1 MNFPCYSRVLARVN
15 RPSRLL
21 LSVGLSLGCLT
32 ITATAAVAQKEER
45 CENLVASPIQ
55 YDAGVEVN
63 WDNAQVLTNIPSIH
77 AGETVTLKVD
87 GAVNINREIY
97 EDRKCGFMGISC
109 WYEKKV
115 RNNFVKANTQPLR
128 YWSFR
133 AGDTNTLQNERRLS
147 DVNNVETLQD
157 ADLPRK
163 EHPRDS
169 IAIKAMIGDSQSILR
184 LGCQGEPKT
193 CSAGAYTLS
202 ISIDSAPRAQL
213 LRKSLSS
220 EYYTYAELMDEQIQ
234 NRNLRQSANH
244 VKSCFAEALFKQA
257 MLFHG
262 TGAGSSSQE
271 RQKILQ
277 AALQYDGANNQI
289 KTALAQTFI
298 ETGQYAQA
306 RATSNET
313 VGNYE
318 KQIKAGSTDPSVFE
332 GAARNYAALAEISW
346 RETAGNSTRGAVE
359 AVASLRLALDRL
371 SQRLERAAFDEGAG
385 EARKL
390 TVDYSLRLAQILG
403 RMGTE
408 DKIDDA
414 VSTLK
419 ETLRRIPVE
428 TVGIP
433 LEASVMG
440 GETTTVNPF
449 GPIVINRNWTEAR
462 IDVPTPSN
470 WTLVPFHRDPGASE
484 ADLIVH
490 SRGDEFDVRR
500 VSDFI
505 EAGTATNITQPDR
518 SCHIEAA
525 FLGGEQVASLVRD
538 STSTAEK
545 PRSSLVL
552 SGIDSPIKGVERE
565 LTQLTISRRRGQLP
579 SAVAYLSSEVSGN
592 TPKFEV
598 YRHQLTTSARVD
610 AIGVAVALSK
620 AVEAKSAV
628 LRADPT
634 GRVFALGTSDRAEG
648 PYKWTI
654 FRSRADDEN
663 AFVPTKLSCGASLV
677 MDDLLIAERSETAVH
692 VLGIGPSC
700 LAASELPV
708 AAPAGGPEAVSLK
721 SLKGIEDS
729 FLNVASARRSKI
741 LWANADGTTIAIR
754 ADADEAPARLVIVR
768 PSDAAGIFD
777 TELAEIDPSLGNER
791 SARAICGEPMGVQ
804 AEPVTRFR
812 VVDVTFKSASDGN
825 DPAVPATVLP
835 VVRIVHGGVLG
846 SLVMEVVVR
855 GEARPSGAVDGVDAV
870 ARSGQMSGRS
880 ALVNSSDYFDFQ
892 LDLSG
897 RIWALRAN
905 GNEIVPLGRESSQP
919 DDSKFKTVSLP
930 QAEVGTRLTYL
941 IDSVSERMS
950 LQVLEENEDGDPTR
964 FAIVDPSTS
973 LPGTCPL
980 IGRDGGTGTFTGICT
995 SGEIA
1000 QFAGVSA
1007 GTKLAA
1013 LWENPSPSA
1022 TFRRPKALL
1031 FREEQPDGSSTVR
1044 VLTLPLR
1051 RDSPAT
1057 GYHLPA
1063 KGEPRALLGE
1073 ALGAPVLVYSMRTD
1087 WAAASAES
1095 AEVSTAVTVAEIVG
1109 DKTRMLTFGP
1119 RLLVMSPSADNAIRP
1134 VQAYA
1139 LLEVKNGTLR
1149 KVDCKDCPMP
1159 NVAMVGNLKT
1169 SLFPH
1174 ASLRYGMAGIAVDPR
1189 LERVLVVGDT
1199 ASVPWVKVDLGDAA
1213 SIQPISNIRY
1223 GLPFFLMNDKVL
1235 VSYKRE
1241 VLERWSIDP

>member
-1 MNFPCYSRVLARVN
+1 M
-15 RPSRLL
+15 
-21 LSVGLSLGCLT
+21 
-32 ITATAAVAQKEER
+32 AVAQEKER

-55 YDAGVEVN
+55 YDAGVEVI
-63 WDNAQVLTNIPSIH
+63 WDNAQALTNIPSIH
-77 AGETVTLKVD
+77 AGETVALKVD

-128 YWSFR
+128 YWSVK
-133 AGDTNTLQNERRLS
+133 AGDTTAPQNERRLS
-147 DVNNVETLQD
+147 EVNKVETLQD

-163 EHPRDS
+163 EQPRDS

-213 LRKSLSS
+213 LRKALSS
-220 EYYTYAELMDEQIQ
+220 KPYTYAELMDEQIQ

-257 MLFHG
+257 VLFHG
-262 TGAGSSSQE
+262 PGAGSSSQE

-277 AALQYDGANNQI
+277 AALQYDGENNEI

-298 ETGQYAQA
+298 DTGQYAQA

-318 KQIKAGSTDPSVFE
+318 KLIKAGSTETSVFE
-332 GAARNYAALAEISW
+332 GAAKNYAALAEISW

-371 SQRLERAAFDEGAG
+371 SQRLERSAFDNGADD
-385 EARKL
+385 ARKL

-433 LEASVMG
+433 LEASVVG

-462 IDVPTPSN
+462 ISVPTPST
-470 WTLVPFHRDPGASE
+470 WTLVPFDRDPGASE
-484 ADLIVH
+484 AELIVH
-490 SRGDEFDVRR
+490 SRGEEFDVRR

-505 EAGTATNITQPDR
+505 EAGSATNIVLPDR

-525 FLGGEQVASLVRD
+525 LLGGEQVASLVRD
-538 STSTAEK
+538 STSSAEK

-552 SGIDSPIKGVERE
+552 SGIDSPVKGVERE
-565 LTQLTISRRRGQLP
+565 LTQLTISRRHGQLP
-579 SAVAYLSSEVSGN
+579 SAVAYLSSEVSGDI
-592 TPKFEV
+592 PQFEV
-598 YRHQLTTSARVD
+598 YRHQLITSTRVD
-610 AIGVAVALSK
+610 AIEAAVALSK

-634 GRVFALGTSDRAEG
+634 GRVFALGTSDRAQG
-648 PYKWTI
+648 PYKWSLI
-654 FRSRADDEN
+654 RSRADDKN
-663 AFVPTKLSCGASLV
+663 AFVSTKLSCGTNDA

-708 AAPAGGPEAVSLK
+708 AAPAGGQEAVALK
-721 SLKGIEDS
+721 PLEGLEDR

-741 LWANADGTTIAIR
+741 LWANADGTSIAVR
-754 ADADEAPARLVIVR
+754 ADADETPTRLVIVR
-768 PSDAAGIFD
+768 PSDAAEIFE
-777 TELAEIDPSLGNER
+777 TELAEIDPGLGNEH
-791 SARAICGEPMGVQ
+791 SARAICGEAKGVQ
-804 AEPVTRFR
+804 AEPATRFR
-812 VVDVTFKSASDGN
+812 VVDVTFKSDSDGN
-825 DPAVPATVLP
+825 DPAAPATVFP

-846 SLVMEVVVR
+846 SLVMEAIVR
-855 GEARPSGAVDGVDAV
+855 DEARPSGAADGADAV
-870 ARSGQMSGRS
+870 LRSGQMSGRS

-892 LDLSG
+892 LDPSG
-897 RIWALRAN
+897 RIWALRAS
-905 GNEIVPLGRESSQP
+905 GNEIVPLGRESSLP
-919 DDSKFKTVSLP
+919 DDSAFKPVSLP

-941 IDSVSERMS
+941 IDSASQRMN
-950 LQVLEENEDGDPTR
+950 LQVLEENEDGEPTR
-964 FAIVDPSTS
+964 FVVVDPSTS

-980 IGRDGGTGTFTGICT
+980 IGPDGETGTFTGICT
-995 SGEIA
+995 SDELA

-1007 GTKLAA
+1007 GATLAA

-1022 TFRRPKALL
+1022 TYRRPKALL
-1031 FREEQPDGSSTVR
+1031 FSEKQPDGSFTVR
-1044 VLTLPLR
+1044 VVTLPVR
-1051 RDSPAT
+1051 RDSQAV
-1057 GYHLPA
+1057 GYHLPPNA
-1063 KGEPRALLGE
+1063 EPRALLGE
-1073 ALGAPVLVYSMRTD
+1073 AQGSPVLVYSRGTD
-1087 WAAASAES
+1087 WAAASADSTEIG
-1095 AEVSTAVTVAEIVG
+1095 TAVTVAEIAG
-1109 DKTRMLTFGP
+1109 DKTRVLTFGS
-1119 RLLVMSPSADNAIRP
+1119 RLLVMSPSADNPIRP

-1139 LLEVKNGTLR
+1139 LLEMKNGTLR

-1189 LERVLVVGDT
+1189 LERILVVGDK
-1199 ASVPWVKVDLGDAA
+1199 ASVPWVKVKLGEAA
-1213 SIQPISNIRY
+1213 SIQPVSNIRY
-1223 GLPFFLMNDKVL
+1223 GLPFFLTNDKVL

-1241 VLERWSIDP
+1241 VLERWGIDP